1 MSHRALFPSLSIS
14 CQDLIVNISSDK
26 ESLNIFCRGDL
37 IAAAEWMVK
46 YSVTTFTLPLASKSK
61 PWQSLIWQ
69 PEMCAIS
76 ELIKS
81 HFNTFIELMNWIL
94 VNEITWNK
102 DYFKQFLDFTSFPKS
117 SYLSSLPHMSVGFC
131 QINVYVSVFD

>member
-46 YSVTTFTLPLASKSK
+46 YSVTTFTVPLASKSK
-61 PWQSLIWQ
+61 PQQSLIWQ

-81 HFNTFIELMNWIL
+81 HFNTFIELMN
-94 VNEITWNK
+94 
-102 DYFKQFLDFTSFPKS
+102 
-117 SYLSSLPHMSVGFC
+117 
-131 QINVYVSVFD
+131 